1 VLRPN
6 PRFAQALPIA
16 ITRPAVGD
24 RLRDLSLLGGLLLWL
39 VYTRVYWTLQVGHLT
54 LPPCPFY
61 YLTGH
66 PCPFCGGTR
75 SFAYMWQ
82 GDISDAVRLYPLGP
96 AMFAGS
102 LVGVAGLAIGL
113 VTGRTWALNLS
124 KQQWQ
129 LLVVGVVATIGL
141 SWALKVFVLGN

>member
-1 VLRPN
+1 MRPYT
-6 PRFAQALPIA
+6 RLTMALPIS
-16 ITRPAVGD
+16 ITRPVPGD
-24 RLRDLSLLGGLLLWL
+24 RIRDFSMLGGLLLWL
-39 VYTRVYWTLQVGHLT
+39 AYTRVYWVISVGHMT

-82 GDISDAVRLYPLGP
+82 GDIADSVRLYPLGP
-96 AMFAGS
+96 ALFAGS
-102 LVGVAGLAIGL
+102 LVGVAGLAMGI
-113 VTGRTWALNLS
+113 VSGRSWTPNLTS
-124 KQQWQ
+124 RQWH
-129 LLVVGVVATIGL
+129 LLFAGVAITVAL

>member
-1 VLRPN
+1 MP
-6 PRFAQALPIA
+6 
-16 ITRPAVGD
+16 GD
-24 RLRDLSLLGGLLLWL
+24 RIRDFAMVGRL
-39 VYTRVYWTLQVGHLT
+39 YWVIAAGHLT

-82 GDISDAVRLYPLGP
+82 GDIADSVRLYPMGP
-96 AMFAGS
+96 VLFASS
-102 LVGVAGLAIGL
+102 LAAVAALATGI
-113 VTGRTWALNLS
+113 VTGRTWTPNLT
-124 KQQWQ
+124 QMQWR
-129 LLVVGVVATIGL
+129 LLIVGAVSTIAL

>member
-1 VLRPN
+1 MVS
-6 PRFAQALPIA
+6 PIA
-16 ITRPAVGD
+16 LYRAVPSD
-24 RLRDLSLLGGLLLWL
+24 RLRDLGMLAGLTGWLL
-39 VYTRVYWTLQVGHLT
+39 YTRFYWTLHATHVA

-82 GDISDAVRLYPLGP
+82 GDLANSVRLYPLGP
-96 AMFAGS
+96 LFFAGS
-102 LVGVAGLAIGL
+102 LMGAAGLATGVI
-113 VTGRTWALNLS
+113 TGRTWSLNLS
-124 KQQWQ
+124 ARQWH
-129 LLVVGVVATIGL
+129 LLAVAAVSAIAI

>member
-1 VLRPN
+1 MVS
-6 PRFAQALPIA
+6 PIA
-16 ITRPAVGD
+16 LYRAVPGD
-24 RLRDLSLLGGLLLWL
+24 RLRDLGLLAGLTAWL
-39 VYTRVYWTLQVGHLT
+39 VYTKVYWTLHATHLA

-82 GDISDAVRLYPLGP
+82 GDLTDAVRLYPLGP
-96 AMFAGS
+96 LFFVGS
-102 LVGVAGLAIGL
+102 LIGAGGLASGVI
-113 VTGRTWALNLS
+113 TGRTWSLNLS
-124 KQQWQ
+124 SMQWR
-129 LLVVGVVATIGL
+129 LLTVGAVSAIGV

>member
-1 VLRPN
+1 MT
-6 PRFAQALPIA
+6 FPIS
-16 ITRPAVGD
+16 ITRSLPD
-24 RLRDLSLLGGLLLWL
+24 QRLRDLGMFGGLALWL
-39 VYTRVYWTLQVGHLT
+39 VYTRVFWAMHVVHLT

-82 GDISDAVRLYPLGP
+82 GDMADAVRLYPLGP
-96 AMFAGS
+96 ALFAGTV
-102 LVGVAGLAIGL
+102 LGTGGLGVGL
-113 VTGRTWALNLS
+113 VTGRTWIPHITS
-124 KQQWQ
+124 FQWR
-129 LLVVGVVATIGL
+129 LVTILAVSLVAI